1 MRILQLWR
9 ACLVLLVA
17 CTTRSTASNPDSE
30 EKINPQL
37 GDPEELTPER
47 GNGSNNPV
55 GLDDSEL
62 SQMQPDAS
70 ENEFSDGA
78 CSLNAGT
85 CEPSGPSLTEAEVPA
100 PPPLPPAL
108 PPAPAPPPIQAPAP
122 SPFIRAPA
130 PPPVRELAD
139 TYASADTWQSYA
151 FNDRQAWLS
160 IGQTTESDAER
171 QMRLAMAD
179 EVKMEAQHFAEVLE
193 HQQQSIHHDAWAY
206 YEGDLMRLKHRRL
219 VGLRSSLIVM
229 CFSPLFAWESAS
241 GGGCRAAFVAENW
254 GVGSGDSQLDGKN
267 VLPPLPWGQSSA
279 FLEQASVGNHL
290 ELARMGDD
298 RFLVCFESSLSMQVF
313 CRLGLVQNDSVIT
326 YGALLEDSRARLV
339 SVSSSGKGSEFA
351 VCSQS
356 FSESNA
362 ISCRW
367 GQVSGEGVA
376 TELQW
381 ATRTPMSFA
390 FDGR

>member
-1 MRILQLWR
+1 MDIENCMRLLAELVELWLKKCSQKPPTQLMRILQLWR

-37 GDPEELTPER
+37 GDPQELTLER
-47 GNGSNNPV
+47 GNVSNNPV
-55 GLDDSEL
+55 GLDDSEH
-62 SQMQPDAS
+62 SQKQPDRS

-85 CEPSGPSLTEAEVPA
+85 CEPSGPSLTETEVPA
-100 PPPLPPAL
+100 PPPLPPPL

-122 SPFIRAPA
+122 SPFIQAPA

-193 HQQQSIHHDAWAY
+193 HQKQSIHHDSWAY

-219 VGLRSSLIVM
+219 VGMRLRFH
-229 CFSPLFAWESAS
+229 CAS
-241 GGGCRAAFVAENW
+241 TFGIY
-254 GVGSGDSQLDGKN
+254 SK
-267 VLPPLPWGQSSA
+267 
-279 FLEQASVGNHL
+279 
-290 ELARMGDD
+290 
-298 RFLVCFESSLSMQVF
+298 
-313 CRLGLVQNDSVIT
+313 
-326 YGALLEDSRARLV
+326 
-339 SVSSSGKGSEFA
+339 
-351 VCSQS
+351 
-356 FSESNA
+356 
-362 ISCRW
+362 
-367 GQVSGEGVA
+367 
-376 TELQW
+376 
-381 ATRTPMSFA
+381 
-390 FDGR
+390 

>member
-1 MRILQLWR
+1 M
-9 ACLVLLVA
+9 LVA
-17 CTTRSTASNPDSE
+17 CTARSTASNPDSE
-30 EKINPQL
+30 EKLNPQL
-37 GDPEELTPER
+37 GDLEELTPETEK
-47 GNGSNNPV
+47 GSNTV
-55 GLDDSEL
+55 ELDGSEL
-62 SQMQPDAS
+62 SQMQPDLS
-70 ENEFSDGA
+70 QSEFSDGA
-78 CSLNAGT
+78 CSLNPGT
-85 CEPSGPSLTEAEVPA
+85 CEPSGPSLTETEVQIPA
-100 PPPLPPAL
+100 PPPLPPPL

-122 SPFIRAPA
+122 SPSIQAPA
-130 PPPVRELAD
+130 PPLPVRELAD
-139 TYASADTWQSYA
+139 KYANADAWQSYA

-229 CFSPLFAWESAS
+229 CFSPLFAWETSAS
-241 GGGCRAAFVAENW
+241 GGGCRAALVAEDW

-267 VLPPLPWGQSSA
+267 VLPPLPWGQSSP

-298 RFLVCFESSLSMQVF
+298 RFLVCFESSLSMQVS
-313 CRLGLVQNDSVIT
+313 CRLGLVANDSVIT

-339 SVSSSGKGSEFA
+339 SVSSSGNGSEFA

-367 GQVSGEGVA
+367 GQVSGAEGVA

>member
-1 MRILQLWR
+1 
-9 ACLVLLVA
+9 
-17 CTTRSTASNPDSE
+17 
-30 EKINPQL
+30 
-37 GDPEELTPER
+37 
-47 GNGSNNPV
+47 
-55 GLDDSEL
+55 
-62 SQMQPDAS
+62 
-70 ENEFSDGA
+70 
-78 CSLNAGT
+78 
-85 CEPSGPSLTEAEVPA
+85 
-100 PPPLPPAL
+100 
-108 PPAPAPPPIQAPAP
+108 
-122 SPFIRAPA
+122 
-130 PPPVRELAD
+130 
-139 TYASADTWQSYA
+139 
-151 FNDRQAWLS
+151 
-160 IGQTTESDAER
+160 
-171 QMRLAMAD
+171 
-179 EVKMEAQHFAEVLE
+179 
-193 HQQQSIHHDAWAY
+193 
-206 YEGDLMRLKHRRL
+206 
-219 VGLRSSLIVM
+219 M
-229 CFSPLFAWESAS
+229 CFSPLFAWETSAS

-267 VLPPLPWGQSSA
+267 VLPPLPWGQSSP

-326 YGALLEDSRARLV
+326 YAALLEDSRARLV